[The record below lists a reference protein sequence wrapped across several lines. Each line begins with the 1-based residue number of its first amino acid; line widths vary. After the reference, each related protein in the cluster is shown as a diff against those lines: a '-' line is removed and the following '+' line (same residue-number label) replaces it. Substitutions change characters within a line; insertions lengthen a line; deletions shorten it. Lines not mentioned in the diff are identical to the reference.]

1 MIRHELWLDDFAFE
15 AGGRLGRVKVV
26 YHTSPVR
33 RGRVV
38 WICHALTANSDPED
52 WWPEMV
58 GPGKFF
64 DTERDFIVC
73 VNMLASPY
81 GSSGPASA
89 DPVMGQP
96 YFFDFPAVTVRDM
109 VAAMAAVRREL
120 AIDRVDLL
128 VGSSIGGFQAVEWAV
143 TEPDLFEKAAFIATS
158 PRVSPYLS
166 AGIETQRMALEA
178 DPSFRQAASLA
189 GGAAGLRCARAQAL
203 ISYRSFIGYGLTQAE
218 PDDDTLFATRAAS
231 YERYQGEKLIRRGF
245 DAYSYYYLCNAVD
258 SHNVGRG
265 RGGVAAALGRIR
277 AKTVVASIDS
287 DCIFPP
293 AEIEQ
298 WARNI
303 PGAVYKRLYSSFGH
317 DGFLL
322 ETQQLIAIL
331 EPLLCKSSNL
341 AARRLPGLKKSSISS
356 VRRSKETEPSLS
368 VLPSA
373 VVPTP

>member
-1 MIRHELWLDDFAFE
+1 MIRHELYLEDFAFE
-15 AGGRLGRVKVV
+15 AGGRLDRVKVV

-89 DPVMGQP
+89 DPTGRP
-96 YFFDFPAVTVRDM
+96 YFVDFPAVTVRAM
-109 VAAMAAVRREL
+109 VAAMAAVRRAL
-120 AIDRVDLL
+120 GIGRVDLL

-143 TEPDLFEKAAFIATS
+143 TEPDLFVRAVFIATS
-158 PRVSPYLS
+158 PRVSPWLS

-178 DPSFRQAASLA
+178 DPTFRAASDLS
-189 GGAAGLRCARAQAL
+189 GGTAGLRCARAQAL
-203 ISYRSFIGYGLTQAE
+203 ISYRSFEGYGLTQAE
-218 PDDDTLFATRAAS
+218 PDDDTLFASRAAS
-231 YERYQGEKLIRRGF
+231 YERYQGEKLVRRGF
-245 DAYSYYYLCNAVD
+245 DAYSYHYLCNAVD

-265 RGGVAAALGRIR
+265 RGGVAAALGHIR
-277 AKTVVASIDS
+277 AATVVASIDT
-287 DCIFPP
+287 DGIFPP
-293 AEIEQ
+293 SEVEK
-298 WARNI
+298 WASMI
-303 PGAVYKRLYSSFGH
+303 PGAVYKRLTSHFGH

-322 ETQQLIAIL
+322 ETRQLIELFDTISHASDEI
-331 EPLLCKSSNL
+331 
-341 AARRLPGLKKSSISS
+341 RRHVG
-356 VRRSKETEPSLS
+356 VR
-368 VLPSA
+368 A
-373 VVPTP
+373 

>member
-1 MIRHELWLDDFAFE
+1 MIRHELWLDNFAFE
-15 AGGRLGRVKVV
+15 AGGRLDRVRVV
-26 YHTSPVR
+26 YHTSPAR

-81 GSSGPASA
+81 GSSGPASV
-89 DPVMGQP
+89 DPETRRP
-96 YFFDFPAVTVRDM
+96 YFFDFPSVTVHDM
-109 VAAMAAVRREL
+109 VAAMAEVRRSL
-120 AIDRVDLL
+120 AIERVNLL

-143 TEPDLFEKAAFIATS
+143 TEPDLFDRAAFIATS

-166 AGIETQRMALEA
+166 AGIETQRMALET
-178 DPSFRQAASLA
+178 DPSFREAASLT

-203 ISYRSFIGYGLTQAE
+203 ISYRSFQGYGLTQAE
-218 PDDDTLFATRAAS
+218 PDDDTLFASRAAS

-277 AKTVVASIDS
+277 AKTIVASIDS

-293 AEIEQ
+293 SEIET
-298 WARNI
+298 WASYI
-303 PGAVYKRLYSSFGH
+303 PGSVYKRLTSSFGH

-322 ETQQLIAIL
+322 ETEQLRD
-331 EPLLCKSSNL
+331 LLS
-341 AARRLPGLKKSSISS
+341 
-356 VRRSKETEPSLS
+356 
-368 VLPSA
+368 
-373 VVPTP
+373 